1 MTDPEPTVPH
11 GRTPQRHHRSARKQH
26 TAAERAWTGQRCQLS
41 TRTSVVNAGLG
52 GNRLIA
58 DREGEPYYGVAALSR
73 MERDAFEQTGVRS
86 VILVE
91 GINDIGYD
99 ATADELIAGYK
110 AFIEEGH
117 RHGLKVHGGTLLPMA
132 GSFIWTESRQATWDA
147 VNDWI
152 RTSGAFDG
160 VIDFAAATASPED
173 PLTLNPAYDSGDHLH
188 PNDAG
193 TRAMAEAVDLD
204 MLLSHG
210 RDRISGSGRH

>member
-1 MTDPEPTVPH
+1 M
-11 GRTPQRHHRSARKQH
+11 
-26 TAAERAWTGQRCQLS
+26 
-41 TRTSVVNAGLG
+41 
-52 GNRLIA
+52 
-58 DREGEPYYGVAALSR
+58 
-73 MERDAFEQTGVRS
+73 
-86 VILVE
+86 E

-117 RHGLKVHGGTLLPMA
+117 RHGVKVHGGTLLPMA

-147 VNDWI
+147 VNEWI

-160 VIDFAAATASPED
+160 VIDFAAATASPDD

-210 RDRISGSGRH
+210 RDRIPGSGHH